1 MPIHLHRDLETIS
14 RKALE
19 LGSMVEESV
28 NKAIE
33 SVMQLRKD
41 LADDVIAQDRVI
53 DEAEVELEEEVL
65 KALALHQPV
74 ATDLRYLICVLKLN
88 NDLERM
94 GDLAATMAER
104 AKALI
109 GTDRLPVTLDF
120 PAMADTASKMV
131 RGCLDALVKQS
142 ASEARRV
149 IAMDDV
155 VDDHHERIYLALT
168 HLMREEPSTVSRAVS
183 NLTVS
188 RCLER
193 IADLATN
200 VAEDVI
206 FLVDGSV
213 VRHQLS
219 WAKEDKERES
229 A

>member
-1 MPIHLHRDLETIS
+1 MPIHLHRDLESIS
-14 RKALE
+14 RKVLE
-19 LGSMVEESV
+19 VGAMVEESV

-33 SVMQLRKD
+33 AVIGLRAD
-41 LADDVIAQDRVI
+41 LADEVIAKDREI
-53 DEAEVELEEEVL
+53 DELEVELEEEVL

-104 AKALI
+104 AKDLI
-109 GTDRLPVTLDF
+109 GSERLPVTLDF
-120 PAMADTASKMV
+120 PSMSDMASKMV
-131 RGCLDALVKQS
+131 RGCLDALVMQS
-142 ASEARRV
+142 ASHARRV
-149 IAMDDV
+149 MAMDDK
-155 VDDHHERIYLALT
+155 VDDYHKRIYLALT
-168 HLMREEPSTVSRAVS
+168 HLMRQEPGTVERAVS
-183 NLTVS
+183 NLSVS

-206 FLVDGSV
+206 FLVEGSV
-213 VRHQLS
+213 VRHQLT
-219 WAKEDKERES
+219 WAKEDRDRER